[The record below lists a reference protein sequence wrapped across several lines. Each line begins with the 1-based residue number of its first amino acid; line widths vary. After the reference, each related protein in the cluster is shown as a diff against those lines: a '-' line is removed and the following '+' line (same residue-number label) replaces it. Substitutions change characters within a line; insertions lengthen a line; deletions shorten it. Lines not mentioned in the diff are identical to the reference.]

1 MIRFNY
7 FTTEV
12 KKKTLATKPTYDMKK
27 LILLLFIP
35 LVSFGQTNVQVLEKM
50 VEAANIYEGT
60 ESSGVLGLKAIN
72 ENNSALVYQYK
83 ISDDEVANN
92 FKNGSINYKK
102 IVIDQ
107 SPNKLSKVAVKAN
120 IIIKWRY
127 FYKNKIIKEVIV
139 YPNEW
144 ND

>member
-1 MIRFNY
+1 
-7 FTTEV
+7 
-12 KKKTLATKPTYDMKK
+12 MKK

-35 LVSFGQTNVQVLEKM
+35 LVSFGQTNVQALEKMVVLEKM

-60 ESSGVLGLKAIN
+60 ESNGVLGLKAIN
-72 ENNSALVYQYK
+72 ENNSALVYQYE
-83 ISDDEVANN
+83 ISDDKVANN

-102 IVIDQ
+102 IVIGQ
-107 SPNKLSKVAVKAN
+107 SPNKLSKVAVKAD

-127 FYKNKIIKEVIV
+127 FYKNKIIKEIIV

-144 ND
+144 NN